1 MFKKIRDAIKDG
13 TAYALG
19 LSESQMAKQ
28 AKQAFETDPANHVL
42 HGFFEPIFTRH
53 AELIIRN
60 NKQNKLIHLIDT
72 LIKNTDSDPA
82 ITYRSA
88 CFNFTIDSICLFY
101 PSLNEKSYFSS
112 SYLSEYIEREWTF
125 FDSAIGLGI
134 HKSKVETLLTNDR
147 EKRVFAGQI
156 GMKGGDLTDIY
167 ALTGR
172 IGAFAVEI
180 RKPFY
185 VFGGKTNMPDL
196 IQVWRWIYGPHK
208 DHQYE
213 HHTQDFGKLYVEFH
227 QSTLSIMGLDKDPIT
242 TEQQSRNEKIHEQ
255 DKGYFVTF
263 PCPTCRVKI
272 RLNLPIN
279 NSNGRCGKCKAN
291 FVIKG
296 DDTGGIWLE
305 AIHEQ
310 DSQSSNSNPSSG
322 SREIADALSLLG
334 LQWGATKNEIKNAYR
349 KKVSEYHPDKVQG
362 LGDKIK
368 KIALEETQNLN
379 KAVEILRNN
388 GLL

>member
-1 MFKKIRDAIKDG
+1 MFKKIKDAIKDG
-13 TAYALG
+13 AAYAFG
-19 LSESQMAKQ
+19 VSESQMTKHAQ
-28 AKQAFETDPANHVL
+28 RAFETDPANHVL

-53 AELIIRN
+53 TELITRN
-60 NKQNKLIHLIDT
+60 NKQNKLIHLIDA

-88 CFNFTIDSICLFY
+88 CFNFTIDSICSFY
-101 PSLNEKSYFSS
+101 PSLNEGSYFSS
-112 SYLSEYIEREWTF
+112 NSLSEYIEREWTF
-125 FDSAIGLGI
+125 FDSKIGLGV
-134 HKSKVETLLTNDR
+134 HKSKVEALLTIDR
-147 EKRVFAGQI
+147 EKRVFAGQM
-156 GMKGGDLTDIY
+156 GMKDGGLSEIY
-167 ALTGR
+167 ALTGK

-185 VFGGKTNMPDL
+185 IFGGKTKMPVL
-196 IQVWRWIYGPHK
+196 IQVWRWIFGPHK
-208 DHQYE
+208 DRQYE
-213 HHTQDFGKLYVEFH
+213 LHALDVGKIYVEFH
-227 QSTLSIMGLDKDPIT
+227 KSTLSIMGLDKDALS
-242 TEQQSRNEKIHEQ
+242 TEQQSRSENIHEQ

-263 PCPTCRVKI
+263 PCPTCRVKM

-279 NSNGRCGKCKAN
+279 SSKGRCGKCKAT

-296 DDTGGIWLE
+296 DDKGEIWLE
-305 AIHEQ
+305 AVHEQ
-310 DSQSSNSNPSSG
+310 HSQSSNSNSSSG

-334 LQWGATKNEIKNAYR
+334 LEWGATKNEIKTAYR
-349 KKVSEYHPDKVQG
+349 KKVSEYHPDKVQA
-362 LGDKIK
+362 LGDKIQ